1 MPITK
6 LASMKKFCL
15 ALAAAAL
22 CAPVWAGTDVGVSV
36 GISQPGF
43 YGRIDIGGIAAPP
56 VLVYPQPVII
66 APPPPRVVVPAP
78 VYMHVPPGHAKH
90 WRKHC
95 EHYNACGRPVYFV
108 REDWYQQYY
117 AVRDDHRHGHGKGK
131 GRGRDD

>member
-1 MPITK
+1 MQR
-6 LASMKKFCL
+6 
-15 ALAAAAL
+15 AAL
-22 CAPVWAGTDVGVSV
+22 V
-36 GISQPGF
+36 
-43 YGRIDIGGIAAPP
+43 AAPP

-66 APPPPRVVVPAP
+66 APPPPRLVVPAP